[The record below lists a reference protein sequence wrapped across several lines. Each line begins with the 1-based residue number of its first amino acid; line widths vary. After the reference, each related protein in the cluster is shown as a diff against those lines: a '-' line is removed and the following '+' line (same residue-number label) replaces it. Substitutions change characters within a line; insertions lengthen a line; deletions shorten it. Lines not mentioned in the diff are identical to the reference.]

1 MHDDPAIRSD
11 PQAFIAA
18 PVLAALNRIA
28 LAAVIGFGVVAG
40 WATLPLLL
48 PIGEEFHQAFHF
60 GLPIA
65 WTLFAATVAA
75 SLLLHPAPVEPDVW
89 VRAMQVDAGQARFA
103 RTLSAVML
111 AGWLLSV
118 AVVVV
123 NHHLDTP
130 RDALYGLGVMVPLTL
145 AAYILAAVAFN
156 AWCRASLSRAEHV
169 SSERFRRYWVGVA
182 HGRQQ
187 S

>member
-89 VRAMQVDAGQARFA
+89 VRAMQVDAGQAHRLCGAAERLERNAGERPAGDRLSEPA
-103 RTLSAVML
+103 R
-111 AGWLLSV
+111 G
-118 AVVVV
+118 
-123 NHHLDTP
+123 D
-130 RDALYGLGVMVPLTL
+130 
-145 AAYILAAVAFN
+145 
-156 AWCRASLSRAEHV
+156 CRSRARVRQKRRAERARRDGEHV
-169 SSERFRRYWVGVA
+169 AAADQKRTPLSQA
-182 HGRQQ
+182 
-187 S
+187 